1 MQDTALLPRLQNQD
15 RSVSTSSGLRA
26 PDRIQVSLWQ
36 LPEGHVLIFPS
47 VSYVT
52 TVLPVFICCVVYRH
66 DIMLLH
72 ICAQQKC
79 ILAV

>member
-36 LPEGHVLIFPS
+36 LPEGHIAIVPCDNSIAVLSIS
-47 VSYVT
+47 MT
-52 TVLPVFICCVVYRH
+52 
-66 DIMLLH
+66 
-72 ICAQQKC
+72 
-79 ILAV
+79 